1 MNQISQH
8 NNYTNNSIHY
18 DDKMRKMIDNLVSKK
33 GDGYDDSSPK
43 ANDLHSYL
51 LMHIVHNPKKDVY
64 QTELNKLE
72 SKVRT
77 ASVNYSYLLFS
88 CSINAMYIR
97 EFIILKSNVS
107 C

>member
-33 GDGYDDSSPK
+33 GHSYDDPSPK
-43 ANDLHSYL
+43 ANDLHNYL
-51 LMHIVHNPKKDVY
+51 LMHIFDTPKKNVY
-64 QTELNKLE
+64 QTEVNKLG

-77 ASVNYSYLLFS
+77 ASLNYSYLLF
-88 CSINAMYIR
+88 
-97 EFIILKSNVS
+97 
-107 C
+107 